1 MNVDLEIRII
11 LVAAVVLVALVAGLV
26 WRSRT
31 GRSKKVSGGQQIDL
45 AELAATKN
53 GHAVTSFGER
63 LTFLQFSS
71 EFCSQCVQ
79 TARVYKD
86 LEQHSEGILHIE
98 VDITNRLDLAKKFN
112 ILQTPTTLVLDA
124 SGRVTSRIGGAAKEQ
139 TIKDEIGHF
148 NI

>member
-1 MNVDLEIRII
+1 MNIDFEIRII
-11 LVAAVVLVALVAGLV
+11 LVAAVVLAALVAGLV

-31 GRSKKVSGGQQIDL
+31 GRSKKVSNGGQIDL
-45 AELAATKN
+45 AQLGATKN
-53 GHAVTSFGER
+53 GQPITAFGER

-98 VDITNRLDLAKKFN
+98 VDITNRIDLAKKYN

-124 SGRVTSRIGGAAKEQ
+124 SGRLTSRIGGTAKEQ